1 LNVRVNPDSL
11 LEHVL
16 SVRQVLYLVIL
27 QATQKPIENVKVVW
41 QTEQTLD
48 MLHIWQFEV
57 AQGIQYG
64 NKEIKLKVD
73 AHLLH

>member
-1 LNVRVNPDSL
+1 MNVRVNPDSQ

-27 QATQKPIENVKVVW
+27 QATQTPNENVKVVW
-41 QTEQTLD
+41 QTEQMLE
-48 MLHIWQFEV
+48 MLHIWQFEI

-64 NKEIKLKVD
+64 NKEIRLKVE